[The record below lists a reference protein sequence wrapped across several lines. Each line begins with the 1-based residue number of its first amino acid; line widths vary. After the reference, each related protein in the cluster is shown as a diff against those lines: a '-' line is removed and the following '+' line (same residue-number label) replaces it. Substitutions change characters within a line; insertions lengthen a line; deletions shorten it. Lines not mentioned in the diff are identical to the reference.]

1 MRFLLLAAGVG
12 ATVFAFPA
20 AAQAAARTDSG
31 NPANGWGVV
40 VSQQATTSEP
50 GAIGRHVSSQPVPH
64 QGLGNVARNDG
75 APGDRPGDHACFVD
89 GLDTNDFTVCTNAP
103 GKPK

>member
-1 MRFLLLAAGVG
+1 MRMVPFGGCGRDGLFRKLGRHGSCQPSQCQSVGSPPVIALVTESRRRPMCIRDHVEEDGMRGLLLAAGVG

-40 VSQQATTSEP
+40 
-50 GAIGRHVSSQPVPH
+50 
-64 QGLGNVARNDG
+64 
-75 APGDRPGDHACFVD
+75 
-89 GLDTNDFTVCTNAP
+89 
-103 GKPK
+103 